1 MSESPR
7 ILFISVFHPEIFR
20 GGAQQAAYELFL
32 GAREAGLDAT
42 FLASVEPGQAPALFK
57 PGAIFTGFD
66 GRPNE
71 YLFLSDSYDHAWHRN
86 LNIRA
91 LRWFEEF
98 LLDLKP
104 DIVHFHHF
112 MTIGLDLFLVAR
124 RVLPDAKLVLT
135 LHEFLGICM
144 ANGHMVRKNEKAL
157 CTKASPVRCHQC
169 FPDLTPESFQLREDW
184 VKHAY
189 SVFDA
194 FITPTEFVR
203 RRYIE
208 WGLAP
213 EKVHTVTN
221 AQADYSLRDYRVKIP
236 ASAAPRVPNRFGFF
250 GQLVDVKGLG
260 VVFDALDHY
269 ARTYEEPLQ
278 LHINGANLGHATEKF
293 QARFKSFLE
302 NAKALEPVVQVE
314 YHGAYSM
321 SDLPA
326 RMGRVDWVLVP
337 SIWWEIFGLVVS
349 EAFMFRRPPI
359 CSNIG
364 GMAERLRHDEDG
376 LLFEAGD
383 PISLAETLHRCVTEE
398 GLQARLAANSPGVPA
413 VSEVV
418 RSHCEVYGI
427 GGTAPAFAPAA
438 KGRNRK
444 LAATASA

>member
-124 RVLPDAKLVLT
+124 RVLPKAKLVLT

-236 ASAAPRVPNRFGFF
+236 ASTAPRVPNRFGFF

-269 ARTYEEPLQ
+269 ARTYEEPVQ

-293 QARFKSFLE
+293 PG
-302 NAKALEPVVQVE
+302 ALQELPRECEGAGAGGAGRVPRPLFHVRSACP
-314 YHGAYSM
+314 HGARRLGAGAL
-321 SDLPA
+321 DLVGDLRPGGVRGLHVPPPA
-326 RMGRVDWVLVP
+326 HLQQYRRHGR
-337 SIWWEIFGLVVS
+337 
-349 EAFMFRRPPI
+349 APP
-359 CSNIG
+359 
-364 GMAERLRHDEDG
+364 
-376 LLFEAGD
+376 
-383 PISLAETLHRCVTEE
+383 P
-398 GLQARLAANSPGVPA
+398 
-413 VSEVV
+413 
-418 RSHCEVYGI
+418 
-427 GGTAPAFAPAA
+427 
-438 KGRNRK
+438 
-444 LAATASA
+444 